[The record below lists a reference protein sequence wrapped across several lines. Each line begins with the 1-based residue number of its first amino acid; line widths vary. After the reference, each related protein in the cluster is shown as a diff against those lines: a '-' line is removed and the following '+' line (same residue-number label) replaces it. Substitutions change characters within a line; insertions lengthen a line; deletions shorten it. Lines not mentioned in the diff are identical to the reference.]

1 MNIQQTL
8 QDAEEALKSAG
19 IQQPKQEARW
29 LLAAHLDCD
38 TSALYAFESNSLPE
52 PELFAER
59 LSQRCAH
66 QPLSRIIGHRAFWK
80 QSFQISPDVLDPR
93 ADSEWLIETALQ
105 HCTQVPKRI
114 LDLGTGSGCL
124 LLSALE
130 EFPTAHGIGVDCSPK
145 ALEIARN
152 NAEEL
157 GFTDRVSWHCQNW
170 LDDWENSP
178 CEVIFA
184 NPPYIPHDAVLPR
197 AVKDYDPALA
207 LFADHGGMAAYE
219 TIIKSLHKVM
229 QPKSLCIFEC
239 APDQT
244 TSLAQ
249 CGIDAGYAAFSPLAA
264 SGNMALHPTS
274 QMGIVCVRL
283 AV

>member
-1 MNIQQTL
+1 MNIQQVLHNAT
-8 QDAEEALKSAG
+8 EALKVSGVQA
-19 IQQPKQEARW
+19 PRQEAGW

-38 TSALYAFESNSLPE
+38 TSALYSFEDQPLPRAK
-52 PELFAER
+52 LFAER
-59 LSQRCAH
+59 LSRRCAH
-66 QPLSRIIGHRAFWK
+66 QPLSRIMGYRAFWK

-93 ADSEWLIETALQ
+93 PDSEWLIETALQ
-105 HCTQVPKRI
+105 HCAQAPKRI

-130 EFPTAHGIGVDCSPK
+130 EFPTAHGIGVDCSLK
-145 ALEIARN
+145 VLEIAAN
-152 NAEEL
+152 NAKEL
-157 GFTDRVSWHCQNW
+157 GFTDRVSWHCQDW
-170 LDDWENSP
+170 LNDWNAPS

-219 TIIKSLHKVM
+219 AIIDSLHKVT

-244 TSLAQ
+244 TRLAQ
-249 CGIDAGYAAFSPLAA
+249 YGIDAGFGVFSPLAA
-264 SGNMALHPTS
+264 SGSAALHPAA
-274 QMGIVCVRL
+274 QIGIVCLRR
-283 AV
+283 